1 MMNRTKSFFSSHMDD
16 VIIVVTMLFVS
27 ALEIFL
33 INRKFGVFT
42 GGFGSSI
49 VVDSQAEQ
57 WWFALAYL
65 VAQSLFAILLWGFA
79 RFLTQRLPRWT
90 TAVIFSLLML
100 QSVILMLAVKFQLH
114 SYFSDALSFTL
125 VKNLGGGSVVDAL
138 LFVFNEVALSLLLI
152 GSMLLVNLLCWRLLK
167 QRLQCGAKRQ
177 TRGLLLPFVGVSAA
191 FVFCAFMVPRVV
203 SDTQHGLN
211 KTLAYQTGAVLL
223 NAATDFDADGYGL
236 FQQLY
241 DKAPFDDTNY
251 PYSIQVQADNS
262 ISIGGF
268 STQLQLENFIEPQL
282 NNAFP
287 PAPPHVV
294 VVVIESTRRDVIGK
308 RINGKAVAPNL
319 EALVQDGSLA
329 SPNFSHVGFTTYSLK
344 SLFSGE
350 LLPDN
355 KSPSLFEDFKMNG
368 YKVAVFSGQPESF
381 GDISA
386 TVRMKQNADIYVDA
400 ESLKD
405 KRAFSFAAKGSLL
418 VDEQHLLQAF
428 DSHFSAAA
436 QWQQPVFLYFNFQ
449 SPHFPYHHPDV
460 ALNLIKNPIKRDD
473 ISIKNK
479 DLVADTYWNVVAHS
493 DQQLGALVARLK
505 QLGVWQNTLLFVT
518 SDHGEELYDD
528 GFLGH
533 GHVINY
539 HQNATFLVSNRANSL
554 PHGPV
559 SLSDFRSIVL
569 GLVSGV
575 PQRQVAR
582 APFMY
587 VGRLARPNQIGLA
600 DQQGTLTTLKF
611 DSRLVCFVEQRRC
624 RTYDTLEGDE
634 AQRAKLL
641 LQRWASELVHS
652 QRQNSID
659 IAKR

>member
-1 MMNRTKSFFSSHMDD
+1 MNRTKSLVSSRLDD
-16 VIIVVTMLFVS
+16 VIIVVTMLLVS
-27 ALEIFL
+27 VLEILL

-49 VVDSQAEQ
+49 VIDSQAEQ
-57 WWFALAYL
+57 LWFIAAYL
-65 VAQSLFAILLWGFA
+65 VSQSLFAIVLWSIA
-79 RFLTQRLPRWT
+79 RFLTLRLPRWT

-100 QSVILMLAVKFQLH
+100 QSVILLLAVKFQLH

-138 LFVFNEVALSLLLI
+138 LFVFNEVALSVLLI
-152 GSMLLVNLLCWRLLK
+152 GLMLLVNLLCWRFFK

-177 TRGLLLPFVGVSAA
+177 TRGLLLPSVGVSVA
-191 FVFCAFMVPRVV
+191 FVVCAFMVPRVV
-203 SDTQHGLN
+203 SDTQHGLS

-236 FQQLY
+236 FHQLY
-241 DKAPFDDTNY
+241 DKAPFDDTSY
-251 PYSIQVQADNS
+251 PYSIEVHADNS
-262 ISIGGF
+262 INIGGF
-268 STQLQLENFIEPQL
+268 NTQLQLENLTQPEVKKE
-282 NNAFP
+282 FP
-287 PAPPHVV
+287 ATPPHVV
-294 VVVIESTRRDVIGK
+294 VVVIESTRSDVIGK
-308 RINGKAVAPNL
+308 RIQGKTVAPNL
-319 EALVQDGSLA
+319 EALVQGGSLA

-350 LLPDN
+350 LLPD
-355 KSPSLFEDFKMNG
+355 KRSPSLFDDFKMNG

-428 DSHFSAAA
+428 DSYFSDAE

-493 DQQLGALVARLK
+493 DQQLGALVAKLK

-518 SDHGEELYDD
+518 SDHGEELYDE

-539 HQNATFLVSNRANSL
+539 HQNATFLVSNKANSL
-554 PHGPV
+554 PQGPV

-569 GLVSGV
+569 GLVGGA
-575 PQRQVAR
+575 PQQQVAR

-587 VGRLARPNQIGLA
+587 VGGLARPSQIGLA
-600 DQQGTLTTLKF
+600 GQPGRLTTLKF
-611 DSRLVCFVEQRRC
+611 DSRLVCFVEQQRC
-624 RTYDTLEGDE
+624 RPYDTLEGDE
-634 AQRAKLL
+634 AHRAKQL
-641 LQRWASELVHS
+641 LQRWASELVQS
-652 QRQNSID
+652 QQHHTLE
-659 IAKR
+659 IARR